1 MRTVSLLLMAGMA
14 AAQTPDPPPDPL
26 LKWMNAIA
34 QRQLDAREAK
44 IAAIGSADQA
54 RVRQRYVRE
63 KILELIGGLPDYSG
77 PLNARV
83 TGTIARRG
91 YAIEKVI
98 FDSLPGLR
106 VTANLYR
113 PDSAGKYPGVL
124 FALGHWEEGK
134 PAAQQMAANLAL
146 KGFVV
151 LAFDPVGQGER
162 EQAWSPTLHAS
173 LTGGSTEQHNILG
186 AQSLWLGQSF
196 ARYRIWDAKRAL
208 DYLASREEVDAERIG
223 ATGCS
228 GGGTVATY
236 ISALDTRIKA
246 AAPACYINS
255 FREVFPGPTGD
266 AEQSLPGFLAAGLD
280 IADYIELFA
289 PRPWLIGATLG
300 DFFPIAGVR
309 HAFDEARHWYNQ
321 FGADDRIGLA
331 VGPGGHGTPI
341 EVREAIYGWMIRWL
355 NDGKGSAKESPVEL
369 LPDWQLWATENGH
382 ADGRELYEYLRDK
395 LRENIGKRTRR
406 GRAALIAK
414 IEEIAEGPAAPVME
428 FAPAAKFEFSGRGDQ
443 ILITSG
449 TRTVSFRSTVPNRFS
464 GNWLL
469 GIRALMIGEN
479 ALGMRIRAIRA
490 AIDSLGGSDVE
501 VAARGMPCIW
511 AAAEAAMDRRIVKL
525 TLDRMPV
532 DVASAFDTPVL
543 RNPYDALLFPGFALD
558 WDFAD
563 LLDSRAVRIDPV
575 DWAGTVVPR
584 LTGVRYRVFDDPD
597 RISP

>member
-1 MRTVSLLLMAGMA
+1 MRIVSLLLISGWAS
-14 AAQTPDPPPDPL
+14 AQTPDPL
-26 LKWMNAIA
+26 LKWMDTIA

-63 KILELIGGLPDYSG
+63 KILELIGGLPDYGG

-83 TGTIARRG
+83 TGMIPRQG

-98 FDSLPGLR
+98 FESLPGLH

-113 PDSAGKYPGVL
+113 PDTAGKHPGVL

-134 PAAQQMAANLAL
+134 PAAQQIAANLAL

-162 EQAWSPTLHAS
+162 EQAWSPLLHSS
-173 LTGGSTEQHNILG
+173 LIGGSTEQHNILG

-208 DYLASREEVDAERIG
+208 DYLASREEVDAERLG

-228 GGGTVATY
+228 GGGTVAAY
-236 ISALDTRIKA
+236 ISALDPRIKA
-246 AAPACYINS
+246 AAPACYVNT

-266 AEQSLPGFLAAGLD
+266 AEQSIPGFLAAGLD

-300 DFFPIAGVR
+300 DFFPIAGVH
-309 HAFDEARHWYNQ
+309 HAYEEAQRWYGW
-321 FGADDRIGLA
+321 FGADDRISLA
-331 VGPGGHGTPI
+331 VGRGGHGTPL

-355 NDGKGSAKESPVEL
+355 NDGKGSAKEGMVEL
-369 LPDWQLWATENGH
+369 LPDWQLWATENGQ
-382 ADGRELYEYLRDK
+382 ADGRQLYEYLR
-395 LRENIGKRTRR
+395 ETIGTRTRR
-406 GRAALIAK
+406 GRDELIAK
-414 IEEIAEGPAAPVME
+414 IGEIARGPAAPVME
-428 FAPAAKFEFSGRGDQ
+428 FAPAARFEFSGGGDQ
-443 ILITSG
+443 LLLTSG
-449 TRTVSFRSTVPNRFS
+449 SRTVFFRSTVPSRLS
-464 GNWLL
+464 GNWLAST
-469 GIRALMIGEN
+469 RALLIGEN
-479 ALGMRIRAIRA
+479 LIGMRLRAIRA
-490 AIDSLGGSDVE
+490 AIDSLGGGDVE

-511 AAAEAAMDRRIVKL
+511 VAAAAAIDRRITRL

-532 DVASAFDTPVL
+532 DVAPAFDTPLL
-543 RNPYDALLFPGFALD
+543 RNPYDALLFPGFALH
-558 WDFAD
+558 WDLAD
-563 LLDSRAVRIDPV
+563 LLDSRTVRIDPV
-575 DWAGTVVPR
+575 DWAGAVVPR
-584 LTGVRYRVFDDPD
+584 LTGVRYRVFGDAD